1 MRRWH
6 TLVIAFTLLC
16 QSVMAQETG
25 SVSGTVTQPNAETLP
40 GVLVVAAGNALATPV
55 TTTTSASGQ
64 YALPRVPPGEYVITF
79 SLAERG
85 TEKRTVQVRGQ
96 QDSVIDLVMQLR
108 FLQEVVVTARKVPE
122 NLQAVPVAITALG
135 RESLAHSG
143 AANIAEINR
152 YSPNTTLDFTAGLSG
167 ASSVLTAFIR
177 GIGQADFATNFEPG
191 VGFYVDDVYY
201 ARTVGSVIDL
211 LDIDRIEVL
220 RGPQGTLFG
229 RNTSGGAIRVVTRDP
244 GDHFRLAG
252 DVTAGSWN
260 RLNVRTAVDGPIAHS
275 LSGSFAMSV
284 KSASGWGE
292 VIRFPGPTASDI
304 TEPGVGEQGDENDR
318 TLRAK
323 LLWRPAT
330 ALTFSL
336 SGESARVRGAGPLVR
351 NVQIDSKTGV
361 ISTLYN
367 GCLAGLAPP
376 PACTLGPERQ
386 SIFGVN
392 VDADP
397 TNDRTPFQA
406 AFVSPA
412 NRNQSYASSI
422 DSYNDIDTHGF
433 SVVSDW
439 AASRSFVLKSIT
451 AYRNL
456 DADFASNTSGTPL
469 AMGNSRF
476 LMKSSQLSEEVR
488 LTGPGA
494 HGVVN
499 WLTGLYL
506 FKEDGETTDIAT
518 LGSGLGSV
526 RGPARTET
534 TSYAAF
540 GQVGY
545 DITRKVGLTAGLRYT
560 HENKTFQTDFRDLS
574 TLAYELGEAGVPGLL
589 ERALADG
596 DPQLNYPAQQDGK
609 TFDHVDPRVGMEYR
623 PREGTLAYVS
633 YAGGYKSG
641 GWSSRT
647 ILPLLNFADYD
658 AETVFT
664 FEAGVKKQWQ
674 KLRANAALFHT
685 HANDFQLV
693 VVAETVA
700 PVVESS
706 GGAEM
711 YGAEFEFDA
720 RPTGA
725 MAISGSVGYLHSAY
739 TSTPPNS
746 LVQKA
751 FRLIDAPA
759 WQSNV
764 SLAYT
769 WPVGRAGLS
778 AYVDHSYVSTHAN
791 DALNTPALIED
802 GYHDVHVAVGYRP
815 AGGKWELVSGIR
827 NAFDERRVVTGFANL
842 AGLGF
847 VNEVVNMP
855 RNWYTTLRVFF

>member
-1 MRRWH
+1 M
-6 TLVIAFTLLC
+6 
-16 QSVMAQETG
+16 
-25 SVSGTVTQPNAETLP
+25 
-40 GVLVVAAGNALATPV
+40 
-55 TTTTSASGQ
+55 
-64 YALPRVPPGEYVITF
+64 
-79 SLAERG
+79 
-85 TEKRTVQVRGQ
+85 
-96 QDSVIDLVMQLR
+96 
-108 FLQEVVVTARKVPE
+108 
-122 NLQAVPVAITALG
+122 
-135 RESLAHSG
+135 
-143 AANIAEINR
+143 
-152 YSPNTTLDFTAGLSG
+152 
-167 ASSVLTAFIR
+167 
-177 GIGQADFATNFEPG
+177 
-191 VGFYVDDVYY
+191 
-201 ARTVGSVIDL
+201 
-211 LDIDRIEVL
+211 
-220 RGPQGTLFG
+220 
-229 RNTSGGAIRVVTRDP
+229 TRDP

-323 LLWRPAT
+323 LLWSTRDGPDVQPVR
-330 ALTFSL
+330 
-336 SGESARVRGAGPLVR
+336 RVSPGPGAGPLVR

-367 GCLAGLAPP
+367 GCLAGLSPS

-439 AASRSFVLKSIT
+439 AASRSFILKSIT

-476 LMKSSQLSEEVR
+476 LMKSSQLSEELR

-494 HGVVN
+494 HGLVN
-499 WLTGLYL
+499 WLTG
-506 FKEDGETTDIAT
+506 T
-518 LGSGLGSV
+518 LLLQGRRRDHGHRHARIRS
-526 RGPARTET
+526 RQRDGPARTET

-574 TLAYELGEAGVPGLL
+574 TLAYELGEASVPGLL

-596 DPQLNYPAQQDGK
+596 DPELNYPAQQDAGPSMDASIPES
-609 TFDHVDPRVGMEYR
+609 TECR

-641 GWSSRT
+641 AGPAGT
-647 ILPLLNFADYD
+647 LLPLLNFADYD
-658 AETVFT
+658 AETVST
-664 FEAGVKKQWQ
+664 FEAGVKKQRQ
-674 KLRANAALFHT
+674 NLRANAALFHT

-693 VVAETVA
+693 VVAEAVA
-700 PVVESS
+700 PVVEIPV
-706 GGAEM
+706 AQ
-711 YGAEFEFDA
+711 
-720 RPTGA
+720 R
-725 MAISGSVGYLHSAY
+725 
-739 TSTPPNS
+739 STPRS
-746 LVQKA
+746 
-751 FRLIDAPA
+751 
-759 WQSNV
+759 S
-764 SLAYT
+764 S
-769 WPVGRAGLS
+769 
-778 AYVDHSYVSTHAN
+778 ST
-791 DALNTPALIED
+791 P
-802 GYHDVHVAVGYRP
+802 GRP
-815 AGGKWELVSGIR
+815 APWPSRDRPAICIPATR
-827 NAFDERRVVTGFANL
+827 ARRQFPWCRKL
-842 AGLGF
+842 SD
-847 VNEVVNMP
+847 
-855 RNWYTTLRVFF
+855 

>member
-1 MRRWH
+1 M
-6 TLVIAFTLLC
+6 
-16 QSVMAQETG
+16 
-25 SVSGTVTQPNAETLP
+25 
-40 GVLVVAAGNALATPV
+40 
-55 TTTTSASGQ
+55 
-64 YALPRVPPGEYVITF
+64 
-79 SLAERG
+79 
-85 TEKRTVQVRGQ
+85 
-96 QDSVIDLVMQLR
+96 
-108 FLQEVVVTARKVPE
+108 
-122 NLQAVPVAITALG
+122 
-135 RESLAHSG
+135 
-143 AANIAEINR
+143 
-152 YSPNTTLDFTAGLSG
+152 
-167 ASSVLTAFIR
+167 
-177 GIGQADFATNFEPG
+177 
-191 VGFYVDDVYY
+191 
-201 ARTVGSVIDL
+201 
-211 LDIDRIEVL
+211 
-220 RGPQGTLFG
+220 
-229 RNTSGGAIRVVTRDP
+229 
-244 GDHFRLAG
+244 
-252 DVTAGSWN
+252 
-260 RLNVRTAVDGPIAHS
+260 RTAVDGPIAHS

-292 VIRFPGPTASDI
+292 VIRFPGLTASDI
-304 TEPGVGEQGDENDR
+304 TEPGVGEQGDENDP

-323 LLWRPAT
+323 LLWSTGDGPA
-330 ALTFSL
+330 FSL

-476 LMKSSQLSEEVR
+476 LMKSSQLSEELR

-494 HGVVN
+494 HGLVN
-499 WLTGLYL
+499 WLTGLYF

-526 RGPARTET
+526 MGPARTET

-596 DPQLNYPAQQDGK
+596 DPELNYPAQQDGK

-647 ILPLLNFADYD
+647 ILPLLNFADYG
-658 AETVFT
+658 AETVST

-706 GGAEM
+706 PA
-711 YGAEFEFDA
+711 AQRCTA
-720 RPTGA
+720 R
-725 MAISGSVGYLHSAY
+725 SSS
-739 TSTPPNS
+739 STP
-746 LVQKA
+746 
-751 FRLIDAPA
+751 
-759 WQSNV
+759 
-764 SLAYT
+764 
-769 WPVGRAGLS
+769 G
-778 AYVDHSYVSTHAN
+778 
-791 DALNTPALIED
+791 
-802 GYHDVHVAVGYRP
+802 RP
-815 AGGKWELVSGIR
+815 APWPSRDRSAIWIPR
-827 NAFDERRVVTGFANL
+827 TRARRQIPWCRKL
-842 AGLGF
+842 SD
-847 VNEVVNMP
+847 
-855 RNWYTTLRVFF
+855 

>member
-1 MRRWH
+1 M
-6 TLVIAFTLLC
+6 
-16 QSVMAQETG
+16 
-25 SVSGTVTQPNAETLP
+25 
-40 GVLVVAAGNALATPV
+40 
-55 TTTTSASGQ
+55 
-64 YALPRVPPGEYVITF
+64 
-79 SLAERG
+79 
-85 TEKRTVQVRGQ
+85 
-96 QDSVIDLVMQLR
+96 
-108 FLQEVVVTARKVPE
+108 
-122 NLQAVPVAITALG
+122 
-135 RESLAHSG
+135 
-143 AANIAEINR
+143 
-152 YSPNTTLDFTAGLSG
+152 
-167 ASSVLTAFIR
+167 
-177 GIGQADFATNFEPG
+177 
-191 VGFYVDDVYY
+191 
-201 ARTVGSVIDL
+201 
-211 LDIDRIEVL
+211 
-220 RGPQGTLFG
+220 
-229 RNTSGGAIRVVTRDP
+229 
-244 GDHFRLAG
+244 
-252 DVTAGSWN
+252 
-260 RLNVRTAVDGPIAHS
+260 RTAVDGPIAHS

-476 LMKSSQLSEEVR
+476 LMKSSQLSEELR

-494 HGVVN
+494 HGLVN
-499 WLTGLYL
+499 WLTGLYF

-518 LGSGLGSV
+518 LGFGLGNV
-526 RGPARTET
+526 MGPARTET

-540 GQVGY
+540 GQVGS

-560 HENKTFQTDFRDLS
+560 HENKTFQADFRDLS

-596 DPQLNYPAQQDGK
+596 DRLAQLPGPAGWQDL
-609 TFDHVDPRVGMEYR
+609 R
-623 PREGTLAYVS
+623 PRRSPSWHGIPPPGRHIGLCVLCRRLQVRGLVELGL
-633 YAGGYKSG
+633 
-641 GWSSRT
+641 
-647 ILPLLNFADYD
+647 ILPLLNFADYG
-658 AETVFT
+658 AETVST
-664 FEAGVKKQWQ
+664 FEAEVKKQWQ

-706 GGAEM
+706 GG
-711 YGAEFEFDA
+711 G
-720 RPTGA
+720 
-725 MAISGSVGYLHSAY
+725 
-739 TSTPPNS
+739 
-746 LVQKA
+746 
-751 FRLIDAPA
+751 
-759 WQSNV
+759 
-764 SLAYT
+764 
-769 WPVGRAGLS
+769 
-778 AYVDHSYVSTHAN
+778 
-791 DALNTPALIED
+791 ED
-802 GYHDVHVAVGYRP
+802 GRRGVRVRRPGRP
-815 AGGKWELVSGIR
+815 APWPSRDRSAICIPLTRARRQIPWCSKVSS
-827 NAFDERRVVTGFANL
+827 N
-842 AGLGF
+842 
-847 VNEVVNMP
+847 
-855 RNWYTTLRVFF
+855 

>member
-1 MRRWH
+1 MRRWYI
-6 TLVIAFTLLC
+6 LAIALTLLC
-16 QSVMAQETG
+16 QSVLAQETG
-25 SVSGTVTQPNAETLP
+25 SVSGTVTQPNAETIP
-40 GVLVVAAGNALATPV
+40 GVLVVVAGNALATPV

-64 YALPRVPPGEYVITF
+64 YALPRLPPGEYVITF

-85 TEKRTVQVRGQ
+85 TEKRTVEVRGQ

-135 RESLAHSG
+135 SESLAHSG

-252 DVTAGSWN
+252 DVTVGSWN

-284 KSASGWGE
+284 KRASGWGE
-292 VIRFPGPTASDI
+292 VIKFPGPTASDI
-304 TEPGVGEQGDENDR
+304 TEPGVGEHGDENDL

-323 LLWRPAT
+323 LQWRPAT
-330 ALTFSL
+330 ALTFTL
-336 SGESARVRGAGPLVR
+336 SGESARIRGAGPLVR
-351 NVQIDSKTGV
+351 NVQVDSNTGV
-361 ISTLYN
+361 ISMLYN

-376 PACTLGPERQ
+376 PACTLGPARE

-397 TNDRTPFQA
+397 TNDRTPFLA

-439 AASRSFVLKSIT
+439 APSRSFVLKSIT

-476 LMKSSQLSEEVR
+476 LMKSSQLSEELR

-494 HGVVN
+494 HGLVN
-499 WLTGLYL
+499 WLTGLYF

-526 RGPARTET
+526 MGPARTET

-545 DITRKVGLTAGLRYT
+545 DITRRVGLTAGLRYT

-596 DPQLNYPAQQDGK
+596 DPELNYPAQQDGK
-609 TFDHVDPRVGMEYR
+609 TFDHVNPRVGMEYR
-623 PREGTLAYVS
+623 PLEGTLAYVS

-641 GWSSRT
+641 GWSSR
-647 ILPLLNFADYD
+647 YD
-658 AETVFT
+658 SSPPEFRGLRCRDC
-664 FEAGVKKQWQ
+664 FHIRGGSEEA
-674 KLRANAALFHT
+674 
-685 HANDFQLV
+685 
-693 VVAETVA
+693 VAETAGQRRAVSHPCQRLSTGRGCGNGRPRRRELRRRRDVRRGVRVRRPA
-700 PVVESS
+700 DRRHGHLGIGRLSAFRVHEHAAKFP
-706 GGAEM
+706 GAESFQTDRCP
-711 YGAEFEFDA
+711 GVAEQCF
-720 RPTGA
+720 P
-725 MAISGSVGYLHSAY
+725 
-739 TSTPPNS
+739 
-746 LVQKA
+746 
-751 FRLIDAPA
+751 
-759 WQSNV
+759 
-764 SLAYT
+764 
-769 WPVGRAGLS
+769 GL
-778 AYVDHSYVSTHAN
+778 
-791 DALNTPALIED
+791 
-802 GYHDVHVAVGYRP
+802 HVADRSGRP
-815 AGGKWELVSGIR
+815 ERVCGSLLRQYPRQRRAEYACPNRRRLPGFARGGGLPFGGGKWELVSGIR

-855 RNWYTTLRVFF
+855 RNWYTTLRLFF